1 MILITATQ
9 QLFTQLQQ
17 TLLVITH
24 TQYTTKSKVLSG
36 ASIGQHIRHIIE
48 LYIELQKGYQCGT
61 VNYENRK
68 RDYLIETDKLFA
80 QQQMHSILNNLQQPN
95 KELLLT
101 AAFEIDNDSVSI
113 IKTNYYREL
122 VYNIEHT
129 VHHMALLR
137 IGLNEVSTIT
147 LPENFGIAVSTIK
160 HKMACAQ

>member
-1 MILITATQ
+1 MILISATQ
-9 QLFTQLQQ
+9 QLFTQIQQ
-17 TLLVITH
+17 TLVVLTN

-36 ASIGQHIRHIIE
+36 ATIGQHVRHIIE

-61 VNYENRK
+61 VHYENRK
-68 RDYLIETDKLFA
+68 RDHVIETDKLFA
-80 QQQMHSILNNLQQPN
+80 QQQMNSILNNLQQPN
-95 KELLLT
+95 KPLLLN
-101 AAFEIDNDSVSI
+101 AAFEIDNDTTLTI
-113 IKTNYYREL
+113 NTNYYREL

-137 IGLNEVSTIT
+137 IGLNEVSNIT